1 MGSSVV
7 AGARCLTGSPGR
19 AVRARSPARTYPGRV
34 KPLQNLPGDPP
45 MIMPQDKVLDAS
57 ALDPGVRW
65 LVLDKMTIPAGELA
79 KLPAL
84 ERLVISYP
92 RGTELDLSGCRSLRE
107 LYLTYA
113 SKLEAIRGLE
123 DAAGLEQLLITSCR
137 QLREVP
143 DLGHA
148 TRLTDIEIG
157 PLDVA
162 PSIAP
167 ALSAPRLEMLEL
179 RGPVPLAPGDVE
191 RIRDHPTLLAFQWA
205 AIKVPTAVAEHV
217 REVVGRPIT
226 PPRRATPDAAA
237 GRSSRR
243 RRAAPLRAGTRGPL
257 LDGHRIRRVL
267 SGLHGRRHPAGRRP
281 DFGSAVT
288 RIEIDLFPEEDP
300 RGEFASR
307 IRRWNSFREQLPEI
321 RFRRSAGSVLI
332 RASSGLN
339 APRLRT
345 RHASTAVPLFRQA
358 CTEVRA
364 ALELLRERLTPQ
376 DDFDLEG
383 FLSFCDDA
391 LDRIPATQGELD
403 ALDEAAQNRRR
414 QARQAEASARPFP
427 GWMPGEPV
435 PEGI

>member
-1 MGSSVV
+1 
-7 AGARCLTGSPGR
+7 
-19 AVRARSPARTYPGRV
+19 
-34 KPLQNLPGDPP
+34 

-113 SKLEAIRGLE
+113 SKLGAIRGLE

-226 PPRRATPDAAA
+226 PPEKSHPRTPQQVAPPDDAVPLPSALELEVRCSMATGYGGFYPVYMVGDI
-237 GRSSRR
+237 
-243 RRAAPLRAGTRGPL
+243 L
-257 LDGHRIRRVL
+257 LDG
-267 SGLHGRRHPAGRRP
+267 AP

-321 RFRRSAGSVLI
+321 RFRRSAGSALI

-435 PEGI
+435 PEGL